1 MAILSD
7 DEVKIRIGA
16 EISGAEQVN
25 SLADQVEAL
34 GKQGGDAAAR
44 FQALAAELRS
54 LGQQQVRVTGLE
66 TAITSAKS
74 ARTAF
79 LEARHEVEVLDKAL
93 SDAKGASANQQA
105 IKLLETEL
113 RAANRELQTSERAWT
128 KQKDALSQTRAEA
141 AAAGVD
147 TRNLAAEQTRLKTA
161 LETATKAVADQQK
174 ALEDQRAAAAEEQR
188 LAAIVEESKARQR
201 RAAEELLAAEKRA
214 YAEAEAARKAAAQ
227 AAQQAAAQ
235 AEAQRKQEAADIE
248 AHAARTKKALS
259 DAFSATGIRSTGAIQ
274 AEILQIQQGLQKLG
288 QNAQVSGADFER
300 AMQQAQ
306 QRIAALQAEMRGAAD
321 QLTNSLGRSTS
332 AVDGFVGRLTPI
344 AGAITAAF
352 GVTEVARMAA
362 DFDSLNR
369 SMAAIQG
376 QGAKA
381 AAEVAYLTD
390 AANRLGLEVQSV
402 SKTYTSWLASI
413 KDTALEGE
421 KGRAVFESV
430 AGAMAKL
437 GKSAAD
443 TDGAMMALGQ
453 MVSKGTVSME
463 ELRQQLAERLPG
475 AMQAAAAGAGLTV
488 DALTKMVESGGVLAE
503 DLLPGLASQLD
514 KLYSNTSADG
524 MVSSWNRLKNAV
536 FETAGQIGQSEA
548 VMASV
553 GVVMGG
559 LKETVLVLGTGVVTV
574 AEGFGLLGKTI
585 GATAA
590 AIASG
595 NWSELG
601 ATITKMADE
610 SAARINNLASQTLIA
625 KGVQQ
630 AFSDSVQQSAAQ
642 AAAAASQYLAI
653 KSAYVEVTAATAKQL
668 ELAEKSLAARKAES
682 DAALRFVEQ
691 FGTEAEKRAEAADQA
706 TLEAAAL
713 QRVAEAKQIAAD
725 VSAAQ
730 LAALKAEVATMEQIS
745 PARKKELEELQRSAD
760 LKRQEAEQAT
770 AAAQAGQIRAA
781 GLQTEAAALADNSK
795 RVTELRDAWQ
805 AARAEADTL
814 AAAVKAGAA
823 TKEQAAAAA
832 VAAGQAEKLYRDSL
846 SDVTAALQ
854 AQAAVARSS
863 VALEERGASLRLEQI
878 RTQMEVAKAR
888 GRDNEVAALQIEYS
902 RVQIELAGLKAKAL
916 RAEADAQLALIEAK
930 RAELEAS
937 GQLTKVKELELQAQT
952 KAAEAKQVD
961 ARIAEELAS
970 RTRQLNNVVRS
981 RGDAMDRASGSAEKL
996 GESWGRAADEAD
1008 RYSQSASRAGNIE
1021 TRELRTG
1028 GVDAYAEGVRR
1039 GLSDAEAKRFSELM
1053 GAATTR
1059 ANVAAQGQAA
1069 QSQGLLFSGRDYANL
1084 LETEM
1089 RAAAEQARIDVSNAA
1104 RSAAGQTSQAAGP
1117 GTIVKNT
1124 YTVDLR
1130 TPTGTRTVKVADQA
1144 SADTLISTLQ
1154 ELAARS

>member
-16 EISGAEQVN
+16 ETTGTAAVED
-25 SLADQVEAL
+25 LANNIDRLAT
-34 GKQGGDAAAR
+34 QGGQAAPQLGRLAGELRRMQTDADAA
-44 FQALAAELRS
+44 
-54 LGQQQVRVTGLE
+54 
-66 TAITSAKS
+66 
-74 ARTAF
+74 
-79 LEARHEVEVLDKAL
+79 
-93 SDAKGASANQQA
+93 GASV
-105 IKLLETEL
+105 
-113 RAANRELQTSERAWT
+113 S
-128 KQKDALSQTRAEA
+128 
-141 AAAGVD
+141 
-147 TRNLAAEQTRLKTA
+147 
-161 LETATKAVADQQK
+161 
-174 ALEDQRAAAAEEQR
+174 
-188 LAAIVEESKARQR
+188 
-201 RAAEELLAAEKRA
+201 
-214 YAEAEAARKAAAQ
+214 
-227 AAQQAAAQ
+227 
-235 AEAQRKQEAADIE
+235 
-248 AHAARTKKALS
+248 
-259 DAFSATGIRSTGAIQ
+259 RSGD
-274 AEILQIQQGLQKLG
+274 GLG
-288 QNAQVSGADFER
+288 D
-300 AMQQAQ
+300 
-306 QRIAALQAEMRGAAD
+306 
-321 QLTNSLGRSTS
+321 
-332 AVDGFVGRLTPI
+332 FVGKLRPI
-344 AGAITAAF
+344 AGAIAAAF
-352 GVTEVARMAA
+352 GGVEVARMAA
-362 DFDSLNR
+362 DFDSLSR

-413 KDTALEGE
+413 KGTALEGE

-781 GLQTEAAALADNSK
+781 GLATETAALADNSK
-795 RVTELRDAWQ
+795 RVIELRDAWQ
-805 AARAEADTL
+805 AASAEADTL

-823 TKEQAAAAA
+823 SKEQAAAASIR
-832 VAAGQAEKLYRDSL
+832 AGQAEKLYRDSL
-846 SDVTAALQ
+846 ADVTAALQ
-854 AQAAVARSS
+854 AQAAVARNQVS
-863 VALEERGASLRLEQI
+863 LEERGASLRLEQI

-916 RAEADAQLALIEAK
+916 RAEAEAQLELIAAK
-930 RAELEAS
+930 RAELEAA
-937 GQLTKVKELELQAQT
+937 GQLTRVKELELQAQT
-952 KAAEAKQVD
+952 KAAEAKQID

-970 RTRQLNNVVRS
+970 RTRQLNTVVRS
-981 RGDAMDRASGSAEKL
+981 SGDAMDRASGSAEKL
-996 GESWGRAADEAD
+996 GDSWGRAADEAD

-1028 GVDAYAEGVRR
+1028 GVDGYAEGVRR
-1039 GLSDAEAKRFSELM
+1039 GLSDAEAKRFAELM

-1059 ANVAAQGQAA
+1059 ANAKAQGDAA
-1069 QSQGLLFSGRDYANL
+1069 QSQGLLFNGRDYANL

-1089 RAAAEQARIDVSNAA
+1089 RAAAEQARADVSNAN
-1104 RSAAGQTSQAAGP
+1104 RSTSGQAAGP
-1117 GTIVKNT
+1117 IVKNT

>member
-16 EISGAEQVN
+16 ETTGTAAVED
-25 SLADQVEAL
+25 LARNIDKLATQGGEAAPAL
-34 GKQGGDAAAR
+34 G
-44 FQALAAELRS
+44 
-54 LGQQQVRVTGLE
+54 
-66 TAITSAKS
+66 
-74 ARTAF
+74 
-79 LEARHEVEVLDKAL
+79 
-93 SDAKGASANQQA
+93 
-105 IKLLETEL
+105 
-113 RAANRELQTSERAWT
+113 
-128 KQKDALSQTRAEA
+128 
-141 AAAGVD
+141 
-147 TRNLAAEQTRLKTA
+147 
-161 LETATKAVADQQK
+161 
-174 ALEDQRAAAAEEQR
+174 R
-188 LAAIVEESKARQR
+188 LAGEV
-201 RAAEELLAAEKRA
+201 
-214 YAEAEAARKAAAQ
+214 RK
-227 AAQQAAAQ
+227 
-235 AEAQRKQEAADIE
+235 
-248 AHAARTKKALS
+248 
-259 DAFSATGIRSTGAIQ
+259 
-274 AEILQIQQGLQKLG
+274 
-288 QNAQVSGADFER
+288 
-300 AMQQAQ
+300 
-306 QRIAALQAEMRGAAD
+306 LQADAGQLNAAMG
-321 QLTNSLGRSTS
+321 QAGSGLGDF
-332 AVDGFVGRLTPI
+332 AGKLTPI
-344 AGAITAAF
+344 AGAIAAAF
-352 GVTEVARMAA
+352 GVQEVARMAA

-402 SKTYTSWLASI
+402 SKTYASWLASI
-413 KDTALEGE
+413 KGTALEGE

-453 MVSKGTVSME
+453 MVSKGNVSME

-488 DALTKMVESGGVLAE
+488 DQLTRMVESGGVLAE
-503 DLLPGLASQLD
+503 DLLPGLASELN
-514 KLYSNTSADG
+514 KLYGGTQADG

-536 FETAGQIGQSEA
+536 FETVGQVTQASA
-548 VMASV
+548 VMDTFNGVMSV
-553 GVVMGG
+553 TKEIVLITGTLVVG
-559 LKETVLVLGTGVVTV
+559 V
-574 AEGFGLLGKTI
+574 AEGFGFLGKTI
-585 GATAA
+585 A
-590 AIASG
+590 AIAVAVETG
-595 NWSELG
+595 KWKELG
-601 ATITKMADE
+601 AEISNLGKNAVVSINDMADKTATLQKVQE
-610 SAARINNLASQTLIA
+610 SLGIRIKETADQAA
-625 KGVQQ
+625 G
-630 AFSDSVQQSAAQ
+630 AAQ
-642 AAAAASQYLAI
+642 QYLAI
-653 KSAYVEVTAATAKQL
+653 AAAYAEVNAAAAKQV
-668 ELAEKSLAARKAES
+668 ELSEKSLAARQAEGK
-682 DAALRFVEQ
+682 AALDFVAT

-706 TLEAAAL
+706 DLEAAAL
-713 QRVAEAKQIAAD
+713 LRVAEAKQTAAN
-725 VSAAQ
+725 VATAQ
-730 LAALKAEVATMEQIS
+730 LAALEAEVAAMEKVS
-745 PARKKELEELQRSAD
+745 PARKKEIEELQRSTA
-760 LKRQEAEQAT
+760 LKQKEAAQAT
-770 AAAQAGQIRAA
+770 ATAQAAEIRAA
-781 GLQTEAAALADNSK
+781 GLQTESAALADNSK

-805 AARAEADTL
+805 AAAAKADTL

-823 TKEQAAAAA
+823 TKEQAAAASI
-832 VAAGQAEKLYRDSL
+832 AAGQAEKLYRDSL
-846 SDVTAALQ
+846 TDVTAALQ
-854 AQAAVARSS
+854 AQAAVARSA

-902 RVQIELAGLKAKAL
+902 RVQIELASLKAKAL
-916 RAEADAQLALIEAK
+916 RAEADAQLALIAAK

-937 GQLTKVKELELQAQT
+937 GQLTRVKELELQAQT
-952 KAAEAKQVD
+952 KAAEAKQID

-970 RTRQLNNVVRS
+970 RTRQLNTVVRS
-981 RGDAMDRASGSAEKL
+981 SGDAMDRASGSAEKL
-996 GESWGRAADEAD
+996 GDSWGRAADEAD

-1039 GLSDAEAKRFSELM
+1039 GLTDAEAKRFAELM

-1089 RAAAEQARIDVSNAA
+1089 RAAAEQARIDVSNTA

-1130 TPTGTRTVKVADQA
+1130 TPSGTRTVKVADQA